1 MITEPR
7 PRTTDDNADAFVPP
21 APPQRPTWRL
31 CCMLCGRT
39 RELAVM
45 PARRRCEACGGYLE
59 ARRTREWEAC

>member
-1 MITEPR
+1 VISELPQ
-7 PRTTDDNADAFVPP
+7 RTTDNDNDDLVPA
-21 APPQRPTWRL
+21 APRQRQTWRL

-39 RELAVM
+39 RELVAM